1 MSASHSTVPLG
12 YVGSVQG
19 GHIPDLSLS
28 VASRSF
34 RVNPVSGLWH
44 QLGDDP
50 LQIQGYGTSSVC
62 LHALRALDRI
72 KAKQT
77 EFHNAMEA
85 VLRDEDESKSRCHT
99 LEILVRELQAARD
112 ELYHKS
118 QENEFTIK
126 ALKW

>member
-1 MSASHSTVPLG
+1 MSASHSAVPLG
-12 YVGSVQG
+12 FVGSVQG

-44 QLGDDP
+44 QVGDDP
-50 LQIQGYGTSSVC
+50 LQSQHSDAEVDD
-62 LHALRALDRI
+62 ALRALDRI

-85 VLRDEDESKSRCHT
+85 VLRDEDDVKSRCHT

>member
-50 LQIQGYGTSSVC
+50 LQSQHSDAEVDD
-62 LHALRALDRI
+62 ALRALDRI